1 MSNPLL
7 TQNSARQNGL
17 YQLVLSATL
26 ARRRRLKILV
36 CDAQIRVPQV
46 VADRELVLAHFGEH
60 GSNRVSEGM
69 PNPIIMSSPG
79 LLQNTACPCRPSRK

>member
-1 MSNPLL
+1 MSNPL

-17 YQLVLSATL
+17 YQLVLSSTL

-36 CDAQIRVPQV
+36 GDTQIRVPQV

-69 PNPIIMSSPG
+69 PANTGNSQPSKSRLNP
-79 LLQNTACPCRPSRK
+79 R